1 MPTTFDPATV
11 QLHAL
16 QVAVFHGL
24 IFITF
29 GNESQPFDALNIDA
43 AVWPFDLDNAKVA
56 AERSYTVDAN
66 WKLAIEN
73 YHECYHCVTAHP
85 EYSRIH
91 SLRAP
96 EQETAELRAAMEQR
110 LSGVEHRSVERHSPR

>member
-29 GNESQPFDALNIDA
+29 GNESQPFDASNINA

-85 EYSRIH
+85 
-91 SLRAP
+91 
-96 EQETAELRAAMEQR
+96 
-110 LSGVEHRSVERHSPR
+110 